1 MAHDVTLEGRPY
13 RVRHPIGVIV
23 LGMVTLGLFFLYWY
37 YRANDDVRMY
47 VRDYS
52 IRPLVSTL
60 AVLAALILAPIA
72 LAAAI
77 WGEAPL
83 IVATALL
90 FLLAVVGMLTSY
102 LHTMRRVRRAQER
115 AGVEAP
121 VSVGLGFV
129 LFALMPMVGSGYAQ
143 AALNAAWT
151 APAADRSRR
160 EPVGPTPTAA
170 PSSHAAARPA
180 GRNLVTPADLG
191 QRVTFQFE
199 LPNGFTTE
207 AVGVFERWDP
217 AAETYFIRKKDGTEV
232 RVPARGVRF
241 GKVIPPQPTAP
252 AQ

>member
-13 RVRHPIGVIV
+13 RVRRPLGVFA
-23 LGMVTLGLFFLYWY
+23 LGIVTLGLFFLYWY

-60 AVLAALILAPIA
+60 AVLAAQVLAPVA
-72 LAAAI
+72 VAVAF

-83 IVATALL
+83 IVATGLL
-90 FLLAVVGMLTSY
+90 FLLAVIGMLTSY
-102 LHTMRRVRRAQER
+102 LHTARRIHRAQER

-121 VSVGLGFV
+121 ASVGLGFV
-129 LFALMPMVGSGYAQ
+129 LFALMPYVGSGYAQ

-151 APAADRSRR
+151 APDADRSRR
-160 EPVGPTPTAA
+160 EPAAPAPTAS

-217 AAETYFIRKKDGTEV
+217 AAATYFVRKKDGTEV
-232 RVPARGVRF
+232 RVPARGVRY
-241 GKVIPPQPTAP
+241 GKVIPPQPASP
-252 AQ
+252 VR

>member
-1 MAHDVTLEGRPY
+1 MALDVTLEGRPY
-13 RVRHPIGVIV
+13 RVRHPIGVIA
-23 LGMVTLGLFFLYWY
+23 LGVVTLGLFFLYWY

-52 IRPLVSTL
+52 IRPFVSTL
-60 AVLAALILAPIA
+60 AVLAALILAPVA

-83 IVATALL
+83 IVSTSLL
-90 FLLAVVGMLTSY
+90 FLLAVVGMLASY

-115 AGVEAP
+115 AGVETPA
-121 VSVGLGFV
+121 SVGLGFV

-151 APAADRSRR
+151 APEADRSRR

-170 PSSHAAARPA
+170 PASHATARSA
-180 GRNLVTPADLG
+180 GHNLVTPGDVG

-207 AVGVFERWDP
+207 AVGVFERWDQ

-232 RVPARGVRF
+232 RVPARGVRY
-241 GKVIPPQPTAP
+241 GKVIPSRP
-252 AQ
+252 ATPVQ

>member
-13 RVRHPIGVIV
+13 RVRHPIGVIL
-23 LGMVTLGLFFLYWY
+23 LGIVTLGLFFLYWY

-52 IRPLVSTL
+52 IRPFVATL
-60 AVLAALILAPIA
+60 AVLAAWILAPVA

-77 WGEAPL
+77 WAEAPL
-83 IVATALL
+83 IVTTVLL
-90 FLLAVVGMLTSY
+90 FLLALVGMLTSY
-102 LHTMRRVRRAQER
+102 LHTMDRVRRAQER

-151 APAADRSRR
+151 APDADRARR
-160 EPVGPTPTAA
+160 EPVRPTPTAE
-170 PSSHAAARPA
+170 PSSHATARPV

-199 LPNGFTTE
+199 LPNGYTTE

-241 GKVIPPQPTAP
+241 GKVIPPQPAAP
-252 AQ
+252 AH